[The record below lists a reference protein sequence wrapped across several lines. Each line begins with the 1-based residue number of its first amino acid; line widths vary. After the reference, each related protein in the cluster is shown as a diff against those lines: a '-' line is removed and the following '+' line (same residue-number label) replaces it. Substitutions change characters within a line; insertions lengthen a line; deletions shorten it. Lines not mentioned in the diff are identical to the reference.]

1 MKALLE
7 QVRLT
12 EAEIDAADDC
22 GSLDCLIDRCPH
34 CRKKLLDAQLAK
46 TLWAVLEWL
55 KGWEYLS
62 GGPGVLYG
70 AGWEA
75 LRQAMLDTLLRQLEQ
90 GGIEKPKVICPIS
103 S

>member
-1 MKALLE
+1 MKTLLE
-7 QVRLT
+7 SVRLT
-12 EAEIDAADDC
+12 EEEIDEADDC
-22 GSLDCLIDRCPH
+22 GLLDCLIDQCPD
-34 CRKKLLDAQLAK
+34 CRKHLLDAQLAK

-75 LRQAMLDTLLRQLEQ
+75 LRQAMLDTLLSQLEHA
-90 GGIEKPKVICPIS
+90 GIEKPKETP
-103 S
+103 